1 MERELSTWK
10 HQASAAQ
17 KKVTQLEATARAK
30 DARHLKEIEELRAIA
45 RNEHKS
51 LETMIRT
58 LEQQLQQQ
66 KDRTDRFI
74 ADWQNRKDEW
84 RHTCQEI
91 QVSKDRWEAENENRR
106 VYIRFL
112 AHRFRE
118 AAHEAQEM
126 VDKAEELMSKTSPF
140 GAHGAQLVSFLEQA
154 RSQYGQIVRFHETN
168 HAMLNYF

>member
-10 HQASAAQ
+10 HQASATQ

-45 RNEHKS
+45 RNEHES
-51 LETMIRT
+51 LEAMIRT

-74 ADWQNRKDEW
+74 ADWQNREDEW

-91 QVSKDRWEAENENRR
+91 QVSRDRWEAENENRK

-126 VDKAEELMSKTSPF
+126 VDKAEELMSTTSPF
-140 GAHGAQLVSFLEQA
+140 GAHGAQLISFLEQA
-154 RSQYGQIVRFHETN
+154 RSQYGQIVRFHEAN